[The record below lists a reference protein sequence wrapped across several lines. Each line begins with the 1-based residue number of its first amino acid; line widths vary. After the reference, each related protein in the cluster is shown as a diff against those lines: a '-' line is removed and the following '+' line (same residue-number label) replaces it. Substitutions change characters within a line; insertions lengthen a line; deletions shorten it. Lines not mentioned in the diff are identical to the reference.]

1 MPRSTENSTYLFLEA
16 TVNTYMHG
24 NRVLNP
30 ISHLSRTANR
40 RSSSFKSR
48 NTVSSKPRELGI
60 SACREEFL
68 LAQGGLDVGFSNC
81 VYKLKSQV
89 CPNSWI
95 YLLIWVDDVQQF
107 PIVDKGEVDVF
118 LGIEIKRERSQ
129 RTR

>member
-1 MPRSTENSTYLFLEA
+1 
-16 TVNTYMHG
+16 
-24 NRVLNP
+24 
-30 ISHLSRTANR
+30 
-40 RSSSFKSR
+40 
-48 NTVSSKPRELGI
+48 
-60 SACREEFL
+60 
-68 LAQGGLDVGFSNC
+68 

-129 RTR
+129 RTLRLSQSKYVREILDEFLQIFFNPAESSCQTIAKQSAKLIFSPH